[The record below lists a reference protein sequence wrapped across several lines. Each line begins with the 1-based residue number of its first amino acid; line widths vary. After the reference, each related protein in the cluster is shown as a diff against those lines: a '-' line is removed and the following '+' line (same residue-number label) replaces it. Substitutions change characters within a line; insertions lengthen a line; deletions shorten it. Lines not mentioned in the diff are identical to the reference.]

1 MSNASLSDL
10 STTMN
15 VIFKKIESTKG
26 NKTWLNHLTNKHSG
40 TIDLLILEG
49 KYSIE
54 EMAQELGKKFVGQDK
69 NRDTWIKRVKGH
81 MDHLMDGSWQD
92 RSSAMKPH
100 GLKTVIG
107 PDGKIRFDLA
117 STELNKEIEEL
128 TIVFGENGLTTNNT
142 EDIQNDPEIQ
152 NGLSRGQF
160 QPSAHAKGK
169 KADQKATS
177 TQKSSVSA
185 GLTHAYK
192 IVDGHSYSNIIRIR
206 TKWKGRNRLLWV
218 DKNDIDE
225 LFSHPENFK
234 EVIRLFDTGKEWH
247 QTGGRI
253 KLGSNGTVMRWNACL
268 VKKVGFFKFLFG

>member
-10 STTMN
+10 STTKN
-15 VIFKKIESTKG
+15 VILKKIESTKD

-54 EMAQELGKKFVGQDK
+54 EMAQELGKKFVSQNK
-69 NRDTWIKRVKGH
+69 NMDIWIGRIKGH
-81 MDHLMDGSWQD
+81 MDHLMEGSWQD
-92 RSSAMKPH
+92 RSSKMKPH
-100 GLKTVIG
+100 GLKTVVG

-117 STELNKEIEEL
+117 ETLKK
-128 TIVFGENGLTTNNT
+128 
-142 EDIQNDPEIQ
+142 IQNRHTESYLSPSVFAKTGKTGKAAATEQKRPDP
-152 NGLSRGQF
+152 
-160 QPSAHAKGK
+160 
-169 KADQKATS
+169 AD
-177 TQKSSVSA
+177 
-185 GLTHAYK
+185 LTLAYK
-192 IVDGHSYSNIIRIR
+192 IIDGHSYSNIIRIR

-234 EVIRLFDTGKEWH
+234 EVFRLFDTGKEWH

-253 KLGSNGTVMRWNACL
+253 KLGSNGTVMRWNTCL